1 MHRALPSS
9 EYYGGSAPA
18 PDRSA
23 DDVLSPHHHAGHA
36 AGGQARDGSRVHC
49 DSLTEGGA
57 RLCPSGLAASTPQT
71 FPAASQ
77 SPASRLLGVPHQ
89 VGARRSRPRSA
100 RFEPVR
106 ALRGFMTPVPHVL
119 LSGLLTG
126 PTPSD
131 GAGAPRL
138 CQDCSH
144 QPQRLPGA
152 SCPQLLPGSLRR
164 PSGGG
169 LSPPLESAAPHGAR
183 NKPSR
188 RSRPTSTAGSPP
200 HENRH
205 DHLHRRSDA
214 PFWAADGSVSGVGR
228 RALIIQFWAP
238 SPRRA
243 GRALEWRTACGGP
256 RSCRA
261 CPGRLGKGQ
270 QRWLPGGVRADRQG
284 RGRAGAV
291 AAGHRQHA
299 GGSAVAHLRLVCC
312 LMVSRYIA
320 LSCW

>member
-23 DDVLSPHHHAGHA
+23 DDVLSPHHRAGYA
-36 AGGQARDGSRVHC
+36 AGGQVRDGSRVHC

-89 VGARRSRPRSA
+89 VGARRSRPRSV

-152 SCPQLLPGSLRR
+152 SCPQLLPGRCDGPAVVVFHLHSNQQRLTAHETSPPGVHDLLRR
-164 PSGGG
+164 PDPHPMKTATITYTDGRTLPFGRLTG
-169 LSPPLESAAPHGAR
+169 VSAA
-183 NKPSR
+183 
-188 RSRPTSTAGSPP
+188 
-200 HENRH
+200 
-205 DHLHRRSDA
+205 
-214 PFWAADGSVSGVGR
+214 
-228 RALIIQFWAP
+228 
-238 SPRRA
+238 
-243 GRALEWRTACGGP
+243 
-256 RSCRA
+256 
-261 CPGRLGKGQ
+261 
-270 QRWLPGGVRADRQG
+270 
-284 RGRAGAV
+284 
-291 AAGHRQHA
+291 
-299 GGSAVAHLRLVCC
+299 
-312 LMVSRYIA
+312 
-320 LSCW
+320 